1 MDLIPAHISYKKN
14 VGTLKGK
21 PVIELA
27 TTGGLHMIVTAKSG
41 SIETLG
47 TGPHRAV
54 ARYIAEQHEP
64 EIVWSELSKADYVA
78 PEHFVWCLP
87 TYQELTERMRRLGQE

>member
-1 MDLIPAHISYKKN
+1 MNLIADHISYKKN

-27 TTGGLHMIVTAKSG
+27 TTGGLHMIVTAQNG
-41 SIETLG
+41 GVETLG
-47 TGPHRAV
+47 TGPHRGV

-64 EIVWSELSKADYVA
+64 DIIWTELSKADYLD
-78 PEHFVWCLP
+78 PEHFAFCLP
-87 TYQELTERMRRLGQE
+87 AYQELTERMRRLGQE